1 MWRPKRSC
9 ALRKLFFIK
18 NVFHEL
24 CPNLREQIA
33 LMSNMHSLS
42 SKNFRKT
49 ACFFLFF
56 SSKNLTVL
64 YKNSVLFLFLSS
76 KNVKVLHKK
85 VFCFYFN
92 PLKVLQFFRKQCVV
106 SIFVLHLFLFL
117 ISEICIA
124 NSTDLSLSLYCTYQ
138 NLFQTIVVCK
148 KVSFVKSRQIF
159 LSLFLVY
166 WHVTYIVTC
175 YFHCVQYSTIKLVS
189 LIFV

>member
-1 MWRPKRSC
+1 MKNCFTYMWRPKRPC

-92 PLKVLQFFRKQCVV
+92 PLKVLQFFRKIVRCFYFCVTLILILDFRDMHRQFYWP
-106 SIFVLHLFLFL
+106 IFIPILY
-117 ISEICIA
+117 ISEPILDNC
-124 NSTDLSLSLYCTYQ
+124 
-138 NLFQTIVVCK
+138 
-148 KVSFVKSRQIF
+148 R
-159 LSLFLVY
+159 
-166 WHVTYIVTC
+166 
-175 YFHCVQYSTIKLVS
+175 VQKGV
-189 LIFV
+189 FCEK